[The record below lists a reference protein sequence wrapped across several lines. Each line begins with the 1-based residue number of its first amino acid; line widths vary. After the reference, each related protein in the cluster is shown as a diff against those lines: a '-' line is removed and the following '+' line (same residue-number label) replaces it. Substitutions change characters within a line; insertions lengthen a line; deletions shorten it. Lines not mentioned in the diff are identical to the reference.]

1 MNKTIAYYN
10 NHAQA
15 FYDRTIHADL
25 ANNHQLFLKYLPEKA
40 HILDAG
46 CGVGRDAKYFLNH
59 GYTVTAFDASEEMVK
74 LATQETKLPV
84 LLSTFEAMDFQEVFD
99 GVWAEASLL
108 HIPYHETRNVY
119 QKIYQALKPGGV
131 FHASYKCG
139 TDYMP
144 TEERDFWNMDKE
156 TIKPYFK
163 DLFKIIEISEEI
175 DTRSKLAPSQ
185 ADKWLNFIV
194 KKWGK

>member
-25 ANNHQLFLKYLPEKA
+25 ANNYQLFLKYLPEKA

-59 GYTVTAFDASEEMVK
+59 GYTVTAFDASEEMVR

-131 FHASYKCG
+131 FHAMLRVV
-139 TDYMP
+139 D
-144 TEERDFWNMDKE
+144 
-156 TIKPYFK
+156 
-163 DLFKIIEISEEI
+163 
-175 DTRSKLAPSQ
+175 
-185 ADKWLNFIV
+185 
-194 KKWGK
+194 